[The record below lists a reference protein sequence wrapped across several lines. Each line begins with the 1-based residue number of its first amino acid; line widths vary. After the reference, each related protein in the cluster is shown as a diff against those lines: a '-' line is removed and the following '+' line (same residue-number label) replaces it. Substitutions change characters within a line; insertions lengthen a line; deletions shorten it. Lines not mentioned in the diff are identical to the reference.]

1 MVKIFRTFFSR
12 IKNQQEQLLNEWQ
25 LNLRVWMGVPRLG
38 ILTLTIK
45 KFSVTVNFIKKETK
59 TAPNKAMLFCSVFQ
73 EVFGLFRTISDHF
86 GRFPK
91 MSENY
96 WSFPRRNSVRCFL
109 TVPRWIVL
117 KGQEWPCFYAF
128 RNCRII
134 PASTE
139 AHQNFDN
146 TGGESTQSMPP
157 SASTL
162 TKGSW
167 APDTRLVPSIPQN
180 TVANG
185 WKNETT
191 ATAPL
196 SMGSKFTCG
205 LSRAERLW
213 VFHENPSNT

>member
-1 MVKIFRTFFSR
+1 MSDSSIWGS
-12 IKNQQEQLLNEWQ
+12 EW
-25 LNLRVWMGVPRLG
+25 G
-38 ILTLTIK
+38 
-45 KFSVTVNFIKKETK
+45 
-59 TAPNKAMLFCSVFQ
+59 
-73 EVFGLFRTISDHF
+73 
-86 GRFPK
+86 
-91 MSENY
+91 Y
-96 WSFPRRNSVRCFL
+96 
-109 TVPRWIVL
+109 
-117 KGQEWPCFYAF
+117 
-128 RNCRII
+128 
-134 PASTE
+134 
-139 AHQNFDN
+139 FDN
-146 TGGESTQSMPP
+146 TKHLIFWLCNIKQLNFRHFNTNSKKIFCNSKFYQEGNKNGFKQGNVILLSISRSFRPLSDDFRSFRKISEDVRKLLKFSKKKFRQMLLDGTTLDCFERSRMTLLLCLSKLPNHPRFYRSSLELWQHRRRIHSMPP

-196 SMGSKFTCG
+196 SMGSKFTGG